1 MTRRFPRT
9 EALIPDELLAKL
21 TDKWPHQRGA
31 GRLRSVPGREAVH
44 ARRGGDMAAD
54 RSLSRRL

>member
-1 MTRRFPRT
+1 MMPRFPRT

-31 GRLRSVPGREAVH
+31 GPLRSFPGREAVH
-44 ARRGGDMAAD
+44 A
-54 RSLSRRL
+54 